1 MKNMILIIFYMA
13 FDDIDSIVKYINFD
27 KIKINAKNIFSV
39 EDNEKY
45 ENYSKK
51 FDNLFNKALSNNQRN
66 SIEKDET
73 NKTKDNNINLIQNEK
88 TTDSFKKNKI
98 NISFI
103 ENQNN

>member
-1 MKNMILIIFYMA
+1 M
-13 FDDIDSIVKYINFD
+13 KYINFD
-27 KIKINAKNIFSV
+27 KIKINVKNIFSV